1 MEGTNPGR
9 VSTLKV
15 TDPELIEVFGNFA
28 FDEVLR
34 HSGLDT
40 RTRLMV
46 QLAAL
51 IGCQA
56 LSEYRVML
64 GAALTAGVTPVEARE
79 IVYQAVPYA
88 GMGKAFDFIH
98 ATNDVLTQRGVRLPL
113 DGQATT
119 TPDTRS
125 GQGRAVQEQIA
136 GADRVERMYASAAE
150 DELHFQRF
158 LSANCFGDYLTR
170 DGIGV
175 PVREL
180 ITFAMLTALGGC
192 DPQVRS
198 HVAANLNVGN
208 DRQTLIGVIT
218 VLLPFI
224 GYPRTLNALAAI
236 NEVAPASKPGLQA
249 GAHGDLAELRQLARG
264 QDGGG
269 PHPEPREP
277 EAVGHGAPEQHRQRD
292 RRGNVDGQVAEDYHG
307 NGGYRDARE
316 GAEDGADRVRAVSL
330 SLLRQR
336 VAGSFLQGIGQ
347 HDAEDVGHRQPRA
360 EPGQADR
367 GGDAALPQIPDQ
379 GREAE
384 GHPRDERYR
393 DRAEHDVLGRRNR
406 HAAPGARSAPGPR
419 SRTPAR
425 PARRN

>member
-1 MEGTNPGR
+1 
-9 VSTLKV
+9 
-15 TDPELIEVFGNFA
+15 
-28 FDEVLR
+28 
-34 HSGLDT
+34 
-40 RTRLMV
+40 MV

-98 ATNDVLTQRGVRLPL
+98 ATNDVLSERGVQLPL

-119 TPDTRS
+119 TPNTRS
-125 GQGRAVQEQIA
+125 SQGRAVQEQIV

-180 ITFAMLTALGGC
+180 VTFAMLTALGGC
-192 DPQVRS
+192 DPQVRG

-236 NEVAPASKPGLQA
+236 NEVAPASKSVSTPG
-249 GAHGDLAELRQLARG
+249 
-264 QDGGG
+264 
-269 PHPEPREP
+269 
-277 EAVGHGAPEQHRQRD
+277 
-292 RRGNVDGQVAEDYHG
+292 
-307 NGGYRDARE
+307 
-316 GAEDGADRVRAVSL
+316 
-330 SLLRQR
+330 
-336 VAGSFLQGIGQ
+336 
-347 HDAEDVGHRQPRA
+347 
-360 EPGQADR
+360 
-367 GGDAALPQIPDQ
+367 
-379 GREAE
+379 
-384 GHPRDERYR
+384 
-393 DRAEHDVLGRRNR
+393 
-406 HAAPGARSAPGPR
+406 
-419 SRTPAR
+419 
-425 PARRN
+425 